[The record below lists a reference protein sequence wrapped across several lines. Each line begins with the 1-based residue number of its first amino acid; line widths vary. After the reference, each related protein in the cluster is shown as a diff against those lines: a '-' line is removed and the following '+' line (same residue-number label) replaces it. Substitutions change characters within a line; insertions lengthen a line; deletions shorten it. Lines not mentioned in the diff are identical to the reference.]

1 MKPGEASSGISRRVV
16 YLDSLDY
23 MPKRMAGDDSLSCD
37 WSSSNKV
44 PPGPH
49 AGQTFNAGNKTS
61 AQTNACSTKGFDEQI
76 YSFEKAARKKCLSAI
91 QGAKLETPT
100 GWFKQYLEDRI
111 LPTFNRI
118 GFDDHLTRALFSIA
132 ALAWEWMGPVS
143 RATHWCHPK
152 LIKEIDEIR
161 DGILLD
167 AMRRHD
173 THRWHLEACHQDIL
187 KAVKD
192 QMFPGNRTGLL
203 DEIATSWIILP
214 RVYQHLEK
222 RHCRY
227 LPTYLRFI
235 DTERNTE
242 CRRIFIGIMIH
253 FTANYTLKFAA
264 KIYPKDMLAAILVNG
279 YEAMFWKN
287 LRSPPKGLEEIAVFE
302 NFINWIKVFQT
313 RNYPVSGIKNRM
325 LCNMEA
331 LKTKI
336 FPITS
341 GQYQQQDPIED
352 DRFVVTMRHGS
363 RGIQAILDYFG
374 RAPFLSKT
382 ATGTNICYQP
392 DLRSINS
399 FIQLINSRF
408 HSETQHTQQTIRK
421 CLAYLKSLFDVEQT
435 LMIPVKGGCR
445 TLLTFVGPR
454 AVQMIQTICDDIQ

>member
-1 MKPGEASSGISRRVV
+1 MIEK
-16 YLDSLDY
+16 
-23 MPKRMAGDDSLSCD
+23 CD
-37 WSSSNKV
+37 WSSSSKV
-44 PPGPH
+44 PPRSH

-61 AQTNACSTKGFDEQI
+61 VQTNACSKKGFDEQI
-76 YSFEKAARKKCLSAI
+76 YSFEEAARKKCLSAI
-91 QGAKLETPT
+91 QSAKLETPT
-100 GWFKQYLEDRI
+100 GWFQQYLEDRI
-111 LPTFNRI
+111 LPTFNGI
-118 GFDDHLTRALFSIA
+118 GFDDYLTRALFTIA

-143 RATHWCHPK
+143 RTKYWCHPK
-152 LIKEIDEIR
+152 LIKELDEIR
-161 DGILLD
+161 DGILLN
-167 AMRRHD
+167 ATWPHD
-173 THRWHLEACHQDIL
+173 THGRHLEAWHQDIL
-187 KAVKD
+187 KAVQD

-203 DEIATSWIILP
+203 DEITTSWIILP

-227 LPTYLRFI
+227 LPAYLRFI

-279 YEAMFWKN
+279 YEAMFWKT

-313 RNYPVSGIKNRM
+313 RNYPVSAIKNRM
-325 LCNMEA
+325 VYNMEA
-331 LKTKI
+331 MKTKI

-341 GQYQQQDPIED
+341 GQYQQQEDPVED

-382 ATGTNICYQP
+382 ATGTSIFYQP

-399 FIQLINSRF
+399 FIQLIKSRI

-421 CLAYLKSLFDVEQT
+421 CLAYLQSLFDVQQT
-435 LMIPVKGGCR
+435 LMVPVKDGCQ
-445 TLLTFVGPR
+445 TLLAFVGPR
-454 AVQMIQTICDDIQ
+454 AVKMIQTICDDIQ